1 MNEQE
6 IEKLNQVVV
15 KMRGLDIDNFLESK
29 TKEYQDIEQII
40 QDKKEIFKTILVL
53 KYKIFILEKSRKKWI
68 LYSFFVTLA
77 LLSIIGIFF

>member
-6 IEKLNQVVV
+6 IEKLNQEVV

>member
-6 IEKLNQVVV
+6 IEKLNQEVV

-53 KYKIFILEKSRKKWI
+53 KYKIFILEKSRKED
-68 LYSFFVTLA
+68 FPEEQ
-77 LLSIIGIFF
+77 G